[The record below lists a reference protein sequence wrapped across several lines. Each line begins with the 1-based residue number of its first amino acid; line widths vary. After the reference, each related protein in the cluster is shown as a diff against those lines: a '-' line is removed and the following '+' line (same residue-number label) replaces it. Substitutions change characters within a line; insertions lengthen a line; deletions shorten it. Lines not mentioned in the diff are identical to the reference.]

1 MSSAPETLK
10 AAPRSSAPL
19 DFVEARVNHL
29 IPAGEKS
36 AVYIVPPGEGQ
47 PNRPAEY
54 DSHLVRIQDAR
65 PLVDELTLDREGLIL
80 VHSETAVKDFLD
92 DEEVEATYY
101 PEVEAMMKDVTG
113 ATKVVVF
120 DHTVRIQDEAKSR
133 AKGVR
138 EPVRVAHNDY
148 TPKSGPQRVRDLL
161 PDEAEDLLK
170 GRYAVI
176 NVWRPIK
183 GPVEAMPIAV
193 ADAQSMGPDDFIAT
207 DLVYADRVGEIY
219 DVAYNPDQRWYY
231 FPQMGRDEALL
242 LKCYDSKEDGRARF
256 TAHTAFE
263 DPTSPEDAAP
273 RESIEIRTLVFFPDD
288 N

>member
-1 MSSAPETLK
+1 MSSAPDMLK
-10 AAPRSSAPL
+10 SAPL
-19 DFVEARVNHL
+19 DFVEARINHL
-29 IPAGEKS
+29 IPTDEKP

-54 DSHLVRIQDAR
+54 DSHLVKIQDAR
-65 PLVDELTLDREGLIL
+65 PLAKDLTLDGEGLAL
-80 VHSETAVKDFLD
+80 VESETAVSDFFD
-92 DEEVEATYY
+92 NDEVEAVYY
-101 PEVEAMMKDVTG
+101 PEVRALLKEATG
-113 ATKVVVF
+113 AERVFVF
-120 DHTVRIQDEAKSR
+120 DHTVRIQDEAESK

-148 TPKSGPQRVRDLL
+148 TPLSGPQRVRDLL

-170 GRYAVI
+170 GRFAMI
-176 NVWRPIK
+176 NVWRPIT

-231 FPQMGRDEALL
+231 FPKMQRDEALL

-263 DPTSPEDAAP
+263 DPTSPADAAP
-273 RESIEIRTLVFFPDD
+273 RESIEIRTLVFYPAE
-288 N
+288 NEAS